1 MGFANPLIAKDDI
14 MPAAPQ
20 IATEAEAFAASLPAK
35 TAGVGSALAGFRAG
49 FHLGEAVAAG
59 IAVLMGFYSMA
70 FLGNVLL
77 TY

>member
-1 MGFANPLIAKDDI
+1 

-20 IATEAEAFAASLPAK
+20 IAAEAEAFAASLPAK
-35 TAGVGSALAGFRAG
+35 TAEMGTALARLRAG

-59 IAVLMGFYSMA
+59 IAVLMGFYGMV
-70 FLGNVLL
+70 FVGNVLL